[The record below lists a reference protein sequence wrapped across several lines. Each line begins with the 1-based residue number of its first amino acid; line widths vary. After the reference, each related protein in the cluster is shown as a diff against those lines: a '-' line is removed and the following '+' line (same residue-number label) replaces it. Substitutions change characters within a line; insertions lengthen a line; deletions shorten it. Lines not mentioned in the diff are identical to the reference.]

1 MQGVKEG
8 GGRGDGGFGDI
19 FDMFGMGGHGGPKKA
34 QKGKSI
40 LKEIKITLED
50 VYTGKMIK

>member
-8 GGRGDGGFGDI
+8 GGRGAGGFGDI

-50 VYTGKMIK
+50 AYTGKMIK